1 MKDWQTIAL
10 GFGAVAWLSWLI
22 EHCAD
27 HIMGGL
33 RELARR
39 IDLLE
44 NSVRDKL
51 DDN

>member
-22 EHCAD
+22 EHCTD

-39 IDLLE
+39 IDAI
-44 NSVRDKL
+44 NDKTE
-51 DDN
+51 D

>member
-10 GFGAVAWLSWLI
+10 GFGAVAWLSGLI

-39 IDLLE
+39 IDATE
-44 NSVRDKL
+44 DKTE
-51 DDN
+51 D